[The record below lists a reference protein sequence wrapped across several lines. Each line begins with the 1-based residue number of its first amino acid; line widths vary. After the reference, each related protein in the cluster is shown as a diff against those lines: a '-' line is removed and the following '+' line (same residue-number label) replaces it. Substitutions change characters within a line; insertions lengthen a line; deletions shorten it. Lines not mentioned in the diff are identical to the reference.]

1 MDAFQKGW
9 FTETGTLHSE
19 IVMSVKV
26 KKVLYREKS
35 EYQDILIFES
45 DRWGRVLVLD
55 DAVQLAEFDEFVWQE
70 TASFVALN
78 SHPNPKKVLIIGGGV
93 GGVVRECSKH
103 PLVESIDI
111 CEIDKKVHEAS
122 KKYLPFMYKGFDS
135 SKYQLHFGDGS
146 KFVKDH
152 QQEYDVIITDSPDP
166 TGVRIRWRVTHVTSQ
181 SHDQAY
187 C

>member
-9 FTETGTLHSE
+9 FTETGTLHNE

-78 SHPNPKKVLIIGGGV
+78 SHPNPKKASMATFLSII
-93 GGVVRECSKH
+93 
-103 PLVESIDI
+103 
-111 CEIDKKVHEAS
+111 
-122 KKYLPFMYKGFDS
+122 LP
-135 SKYQLHFGDGS
+135 
-146 KFVKDH
+146 
-152 QQEYDVIITDSPDP
+152 
-166 TGVRIRWRVTHVTSQ
+166 
-181 SHDQAY
+181 
-187 C
+187 